1 MAGENMSK
9 LPGGGEVLRRLKEA
23 GFKAYCVGGCVRDS
37 VMGRPCHDIDITT
50 DARPEEVIAVF
61 GEKDTVPTGIR
72 FGTVTVL
79 REFEVTTFRI
89 DGEYSDHRSPDNVDF
104 TGSLE
109 EDLSR
114 RDFTMNA
121 MAMDENGCI
130 TDPWEGRRDIE
141 RKVIR
146 CVGDPEKRFE
156 EDALRMLRAMRFA
169 SQLGF
174 TIDPESARQ
183 IHAMKSGLRDIA
195 QERIRDE
202 LDKLL
207 CGPACAQVLIDYS
220 DVIGEFIPEIVP
232 CIGLDQRTPYHIY
245 TVWEH
250 IARAVE
256 SAPEDDLFLRRT
268 LFFHDI
274 GKPACA
280 RYDETG
286 RGHFKGHDA
295 VGAAMTA
302 EIMTRMRW
310 DKKTVSRTVELIAR
324 HSVKLRDR
332 IGVRQ
337 MMREIGDEAFFRL
350 MELKKCDNL
359 GKAPFVAEENVFF
372 DKLISEGRRIV
383 SQDLCRS
390 VKGLEVSGQEL
401 ADLGLKGQEIGA
413 ALEELLDKVIT
424 EELPNSREELIGY
437 IRRCKG

>member
-37 VMGRPCHDIDITT
+37 VMGRPCRDIDITT

-156 EDALRMLRAMRFA
+156 EVQFDLHEGAEPVPHGVRTQLRHPVQEVHGVHPAGHGT
-169 SQLGF
+169 QH
-174 TIDPESARQ
+174 ARTGHNG
-183 IHAMKSGLRDIA
+183 INSHR
-195 QERIRDE
+195 
-202 LDKLL
+202 
-207 CGPACAQVLIDYS
+207 
-220 DVIGEFIPEIVP
+220 
-232 CIGLDQRTPYHIY
+232 
-245 TVWEH
+245 
-250 IARAVE
+250 
-256 SAPEDDLFLRRT
+256 RRT
-268 LFFHDI
+268 SSRWPRRMCT
-274 GKPACA
+274 PAA
-280 RYDETG
+280 T
-286 RGHFKGHDA
+286 
-295 VGAAMTA
+295 
-302 EIMTRMRW
+302 
-310 DKKTVSRTVELIAR
+310 
-324 HSVKLRDR
+324 
-332 IGVRQ
+332 
-337 MMREIGDEAFFRL
+337 
-350 MELKKCDNL
+350 
-359 GKAPFVAEENVFF
+359 
-372 DKLISEGRRIV
+372 
-383 SQDLCRS
+383 
-390 VKGLEVSGQEL
+390 
-401 ADLGLKGQEIGA
+401 
-413 ALEELLDKVIT
+413 
-424 EELPNSREELIGY
+424 
-437 IRRCKG
+437 